1 MGMFDEVYIDTTMLP
16 ETEEIQEIL
25 SKANFQ
31 TKSLDNDLS
40 EVFINSDG
48 SLSRM
53 MYHYEE
59 QPESEI
65 DKASEESYFSKPS
78 FVGGIRRVDDGI
90 EMLNYTGVI
99 QFYAFAYD
107 IWYEYEATFVDG
119 KLQKIV
125 KV

>member
-1 MGMFDEVYIDTTMLP
+1 MFDEVYIDTTMLP

-40 EVFINSDG
+40 EVFINNDG

-59 QPESEI
+59 QPEPEI
-65 DKASEESYFSKPS
+65 DKVDDDKYFSKSS

-90 EMLNYTGVI
+90 EMLNYTGVVL
-99 QFYAFAYD
+99 FYAFAYD
-107 IWYEYEATFVDG
+107 VWYEYEATFVDG

>member
-16 ETEEIQEIL
+16 ETEEVQEVL

-78 FVGGIRRVDDGI
+78 FVSGIRRVDDGI

>member
-40 EVFINSDG
+40 EVFINNDG

-59 QPESEI
+59 QPEPEI
-65 DKASEESYFSKPS
+65 DKVDDDKYFSKSS

-99 QFYAFAYD
+99 LFYAYAYD
-107 IWYEYEATFVDG
+107 VWYDYEATFVEG